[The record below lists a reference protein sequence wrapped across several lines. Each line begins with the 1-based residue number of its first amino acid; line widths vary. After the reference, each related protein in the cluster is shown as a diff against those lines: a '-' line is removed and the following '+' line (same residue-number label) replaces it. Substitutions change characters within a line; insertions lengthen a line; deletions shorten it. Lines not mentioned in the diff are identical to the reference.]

1 VAQRR
6 HDRGDTFAAVLQ
18 GGVQQP
24 LGGIVDD
31 GDQREPSLRAQR
43 QPMVPTAVEME
54 QLAEAGARLAAA
66 AMATP
71 RLVLGHQAGGLQG
84 LLHKGIAKA
93 HAVFAAGQLVK
104 MSDVE
109 AQVPLAIEGQQALHL
124 GDRGALRRRRLPPAV
139 QQAVVPEMPQ
149 PPADPPDRA
158 RTVAQDVGGLHP
170 GQFPVDRP

>member
-1 VAQRR
+1 MHGPVGAIGIEGNGDAVALEDVAQRR

-24 LGGIVDD
+24 LGGIDD

-93 HAVFAAGQLVK
+93 HAVFAAGAG
-104 MSDVE
+104 E
-109 AQVPLAIEGQQALHL
+109 N
-124 GDRGALRRRRLPPAV
+124 
-139 QQAVVPEMPQ
+139 
-149 PPADPPDRA
+149 
-158 RTVAQDVGGLHP
+158 VG
-170 GQFPVDRP
+170 R